1 MTESDVPES
10 DVTEV
15 GDGAVERPD
24 RTVRRCRWCRRVLP
38 ERSGPGRPREF
49 CGQPCRQWDWVSRQ
63 RARELQLSDDE
74 LVVVRTELEQL
85 RDDLY
90 VLACAVQDT
99 DRDLEALGDRPSARE
114 VRNILEWLLDA
125 ARPLGEREISAPSG

>member
-1 MTESDVPES
+1 M
-10 DVTEV
+10 
-15 GDGAVERPD
+15 
-24 RTVRRCRWCRRVLP
+24 
-38 ERSGPGRPREF
+38 
-49 CGQPCRQWDWVSRQ
+49 SRQ

-114 VRNILEWLLDA
+114 VRSILEWLLDA
-125 ARPLGEREISAPSG
+125 ARPLGERQISAPSG